1 MAGSHLPGPRPR
13 AEEAG
18 RAEPLGCCARPG
30 RAGGGA
36 LVDQTADRTSRLSGA
51 PTLEELRI
59 CTAEE
64 VPTPP
69 FICPRTPGGG
79 PGCPVPLQL
88 WSMGS
93 ALMGSVQMPRVA
105 RALQGG
111 PAASAPAGRGST
123 RSARPLRLQHP
134 NLCGVSTLPASL
146 PPSVHRAWAFSQK
159 PDPNEGFVLVADN
172 CRHLDPH
179 FSCLT
184 VVWRREFRQV
194 PGDPVFCGF
203 ILKDPHPHPTPT
215 PTPSMRCR

>member
-1 MAGSHLPGPRPR
+1 MAGSHLPGPRPC

-69 FICPRTPGGG
+69 FICPRAPGGG

-88 WSMGS
+88 WSTGS

-123 RSARPLRLQHP
+123 RSARPLCLQHP
-134 NLCGVSTLPASL
+134 NLRGL
-146 PPSVHRAWAFSQK
+146 RAAEF
-159 PDPNEGFVLVADN
+159 
-172 CRHLDPH
+172 HLLHHLCP
-179 FSCLT
+179 
-184 VVWRREFRQV
+184 
-194 PGDPVFCGF
+194 
-203 ILKDPHPHPTPT
+203 
-215 PTPSMRCR
+215 

>member
-1 MAGSHLPGPRPR
+1 MSFPPG
-13 AEEAG
+13 
-18 RAEPLGCCARPG
+18 
-30 RAGGGA
+30 
-36 LVDQTADRTSRLSGA
+36 
-51 PTLEELRI
+51 
-59 CTAEE
+59 
-64 VPTPP
+64 
-69 FICPRTPGGG
+69 RTPGGG